1 MVFFSHMRLSD
12 MIFLGSVTVLLI
24 YWVIILVVPGFLG
37 PLQLMYS
44 WLVNLTLLIGY
55 PGAFIVS
62 FLGCATI
69 LLPFP
74 YVGVPFILGGFR
86 DLAMDVFAFDPWIVG
101 LVAGVGAALGEM
113 ISYLIGYGGGA
124 LIDEN
129 QKSGFRD
136 FVQKYPRTTPLV
148 LWFLAVTPIP
158 DDVLLV
164 PLGAA
169 KYSWWR
175 VFLPQWVGKT
185 MFLTAIAWAGRIG
198 MDWIGLLL
206 GGTDLNNAFTKSIEV
221 IGLLLVILAI
231 YFIVRTNWS
240 NRLQSE

>member
-1 MVFFSHMRLSD
+1 MRLVD
-12 MIFLGSVTVLLI
+12 KIFLGSVAALFVYWAVVLVFPDVLGPMQLI
-24 YWVIILVVPGFLG
+24 YR
-37 PLQLMYS
+37 
-44 WLVNLTLLIGY
+44 WLVDISLLIGY
-55 PGAFIVS
+55 PGAFFIS
-62 FLGCATI
+62 FVGNATI

-74 YVGVPFILGGFR
+74 YVGVPFILGGLR
-86 DLAMDVFAFDPWIVG
+86 DVVSDVFAFSPWLVG

-129 QKSGFRD
+129 QKSGFRS
-136 FVQKYPRTTPLV
+136 FALKYPRTTPLV

-169 KYSWWR
+169 KYSWWK
-175 VFLPQWVGKT
+175 VFIPQLTGKI
-185 MFLTAIAWAGRIG
+185 MFLTAISWAGRIG

-206 GGTDLNNAFTKSIEV
+206 GGTDLNNALTKSVEV

-231 YFIVRTNWS
+231 YFIVKINWS
-240 NRLQSE
+240 ALLKSQ

>member
-1 MVFFSHMRLSD
+1 MVFLSQMRLSD
-12 MIFLGSVTVLLI
+12 KIFLGSVAVLLV
-24 YWVIILVVPGFLG
+24 YWAIILIVPGFLG
-37 PLQLMYS
+37 PLQLIYS
-44 WLVNLTLLIGY
+44 WLVDLTLLIGY

-74 YVGVPFILGGFR
+74 YVGVPFILGGLR
-86 DLAMDVFAFDPWIVG
+86 NLALDAFAFNPMIVG

-124 LIDEN
+124 LISED
-129 QKSGFRD
+129 QKNGFRD
-136 FVQKYPRTTPLV
+136 FVQKRPRTTPLV

-169 KYSWWR
+169 RYSWWR
-175 VFLPQWVGKT
+175 VFVPQLLGKT
-185 MFLTAIAWAGRIG
+185 MFLTAIAWAGQIG
-198 MDWIGLLL
+198 MDWIGILL
-206 GGTDLNNAFTKSIEV
+206 GGTDLNNALTKSLEV

-231 YFIVRTNWS
+231 YIIVRTNWS